1 MGLGLL
7 GTPSPASFEQKAR
20 IRPRGRSGDFPHLDL
35 KDEFDG
41 RVSSGRRGFD

>member
-7 GTPSPASFEQKAR
+7 STPSPAPFEQKAR
-20 IRPRGRSGDFPHLDL
+20 IRPRGRSGDPHLDL

-41 RVSSGRRGFD
+41 RVSSGRRVFD